1 MKTAGESSCPCNGS
15 NCCFKWCQMN
25 LWIFFRAFAKP
36 DTSYF
41 AMCFFT
47 LFAKLGICCSCRNLF
62 VWRNF
67 LRQFF
72 RLANIWKWAPFQ
84 FSAYFDDTCSF
95 AYSGNNSSLPGPQS
109 AGYDSAFP
117 FPRAPSAYCLAVFAW
132 YTRFL
137 RGTNFRQDKD
147 NLGGQQTFYERKYVS
162 LAKNCVTWIHFPIS
176 RALRT
181 IFAQKWK
188 SWRSD

>member
-36 DTSYF
+36 TTSYF

-47 LFAKLGICCSCRNLF
+47 LFSKLGICCSCRNLF

-84 FSAYFDDTCSF
+84 FSAYSDDTLLFCLLLPSWASKRRIWF
-95 AYSGNNSSLPGPQS
+95 SVSLSSCTSS
-109 AGYDSAFP
+109 AH
-117 FPRAPSAYCLAVFAW
+117 CLAVFAW

-147 NLGGQQTFYERKYVS
+147 NLGGQQTFYKRKYVS
-162 LAKNCVTWIHFPIS
+162 LAKNCVTWIYFPIS

-181 IFAQKWK
+181 ICAQKWK
-188 SWRSD
+188 S